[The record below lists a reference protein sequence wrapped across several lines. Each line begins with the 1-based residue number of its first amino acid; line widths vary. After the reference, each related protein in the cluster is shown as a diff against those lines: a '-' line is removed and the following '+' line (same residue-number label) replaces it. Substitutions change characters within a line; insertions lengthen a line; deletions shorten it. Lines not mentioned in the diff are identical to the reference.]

1 MRIQKL
7 ALMAAVTMA
16 APALCPAAVLFS
28 ENFDAGDASDR
39 WRTNRVTAG
48 ATGNAADYGFDYSTV
63 GIPTAPNSVGGSTV
77 GLKLEANVPGTGVFT
92 GLSVSPLDQA
102 FTGNFTLRADV
113 WQNFNGPFPA
123 GGSGSTQVTW
133 AGIGTNGTAP
143 QFPGTSV
150 QGIGFGATAD
160 GGSQQDYRAYVNT
173 GAPVLPSTGAY
184 PAGTNDGTPA
194 ANAPNDSR
202 QAANPYYVNA
212 GFGSETATAEQLL
225 LFPQQTG
232 ATAPGT
238 QGMAWHRWE
247 IIRNENIVTWTID
260 GVVISSVDV
269 TAEPFG
275 GDNFFLGYFDINATS
290 SADPNARSLL
300 FGVFDNVEVVDVI
313 PEPSALSLVAVAGLA
328 ALRRRRR
335 D

>member
-16 APALCPAAVLFS
+16 APVLCPAAVLFS

-48 ATGNAADYGFDYSTV
+48 ATGNAADYAFDYSTV
-63 GIPTAPNSVGGSTV
+63 GIPAAPNSVGGSTV
-77 GLKLEANVPGTGVFT
+77 GVKLEANIPGNGVFT

-150 QGIGFGATAD
+150 QGIGFGATGD

-173 GAPVLPSTGAY
+173 GAPVLPSTGSYA
-184 PAGTNDGTPA
+184 AGTTDSPA
-194 ANAPNDSR
+194 AADSR
-202 QAANPYYVNA
+202 QAGTAYYVDN

-225 LFPQQTG
+225 LFPQQSGT
-232 ATAPGT
+232 TAPGT

-247 IIRNENIVTWTID
+247 IIRNENVVTWLID
-260 GVVISSVDV
+260 GVVISTVDV
-269 TAEPFG
+269 TNEPFG
-275 GDNFFLGYFDINATS
+275 GDNFFLGHFDINATS
-290 SADPNARSLL
+290 STDENARSLL
-300 FGVFDNVEVVDVI
+300 FGLFDNVEVVDVI

-328 ALRRRRR
+328 ALRRRGRR